1 MTGRPVFGD
10 FLDAAHG
17 HLAEAGRLPA
27 TYGGVDIRQAST
39 SMLRILVLM
48 HRYVLDVT
56 PGSVREP
63 PRGQRAAAGWTRAGT
78 ETREALARAAAFLNQ
93 PDAPRPGQHA
103 AGGELAWHLDAASAS
118 LAAGRDLLQTHLAR
132 DRDGERQL
140 RSQWGLVVT
149 SPAVARAVL
158 TEMGALARRLAPLGA
173 GLALGPGSHGS
184 REERQKL
191 NAACQWLWIVD
202 SRVAAAQRRE
212 PVPGSDLELLR
223 AIPPRMPPPR
233 RLPAPAE
240 TVAGLCA
247 GVINS
252 AERVRHLA
260 WETSSRPASSPR
272 PDHQLAAPGRRHQ
285 HPDQPPLRN
294 PAPRPG
300 RTRNRAPSGRPC
312 RRAAAGS
319 RSRRA
324 HPATMARGR
333 SRARPGHHR
342 HPPAPLTG
350 RRRIR

>member
-132 DRDGERQL
+132 DRGGERQL

-158 TEMGALARRLAPLGA
+158 GEMGAWPGGSRRWA
-173 GLALGPGSHGS
+173 PGSRWARAHM
-184 REERQKL
+184 
-191 NAACQWLWIVD
+191 
-202 SRVAAAQRRE
+202 AAAR
-212 PVPGSDLELLR
+212 
-223 AIPPRMPPPR
+223 
-233 RLPAPAE
+233 
-240 TVAGLCA
+240 
-247 GVINS
+247 
-252 AERVRHLA
+252 
-260 WETSSRPASSPR
+260 
-272 PDHQLAAPGRRHQ
+272 
-285 HPDQPPLRN
+285 
-294 PAPRPG
+294 
-300 RTRNRAPSGRPC
+300 SGRN
-312 RRAAAGS
+312 
-319 RSRRA
+319 
-324 HPATMARGR
+324 
-333 SRARPGHHR
+333 
-342 HPPAPLTG
+342 
-350 RRRIR
+350 